1 MDIIL
6 IFARTRDV
14 GLCRPCLH
22 EKKTD
27 MEQFGKILIVDDNED
42 VLFAL
47 NLLLEPYAEKI
58 KVAVTP
64 DRIEHFMTTFRPD
77 IILLDMNFSRDAIS
91 GQEGFDSLKQILSID
106 PQAVVIF
113 MTAYADTDKAV
124 RAIKAGATDFI
135 PKPWEKEKLLAT
147 LSSGMKL
154 RRSRTEINLLKEQV
168 EVLSNAT
175 AGGSEEVIIGD
186 SLVMQQVFSTVE
198 KLRDTDANILILG
211 ENGTGKDVIA
221 RQLSA
226 AIYPCHSVK
235 FPLSSVFGT
244 SIMRWLL
251 EPRNRREISYS
262 ACTKRPSTSTSSR
275 DSSSGVTSQQE

>member
-1 MDIIL
+1 MHAQHMDIIL

-135 PKPWEKEKLLAT
+135 PKPWEKEIVGDPFFGHEAASFADRDKSAE
-147 LSSGMKL
+147 G
-154 RRSRTEINLLKEQV
+154 
-168 EVLSNAT
+168 
-175 AGGSEEVIIGD
+175 AGGSSE
-186 SLVMQQVFSTVE
+186 Q
-198 KLRDTDANILILG
+198 
-211 ENGTGKDVIA
+211 
-221 RQLSA
+221 
-226 AIYPCHSVK
+226 CHSGR
-235 FPLSSVFGT
+235 L
-244 SIMRWLL
+244 
-251 EPRNRREISYS
+251 RRDYY
-262 ACTKRPSTSTSSR
+262 R
-275 DSSSGVTSQQE
+275 

>member
-1 MDIIL
+1 MHAQHMDIIL

-113 MTAYADTDKAV
+113 MTAYADTDSACHQSGGYGFHSQAV
-124 RAIKAGATDFI
+124 GEGKIVGDPFFGHEAASFADRDKSAEG
-135 PKPWEKEKLLAT
+135 
-147 LSSGMKL
+147 
-154 RRSRTEINLLKEQV
+154 
-168 EVLSNAT
+168 
-175 AGGSEEVIIGD
+175 AGGSSE
-186 SLVMQQVFSTVE
+186 Q
-198 KLRDTDANILILG
+198 
-211 ENGTGKDVIA
+211 
-221 RQLSA
+221 
-226 AIYPCHSVK
+226 CHSGR
-235 FPLSSVFGT
+235 L
-244 SIMRWLL
+244 
-251 EPRNRREISYS
+251 RRDYY
-262 ACTKRPSTSTSSR
+262 R
-275 DSSSGVTSQQE
+275 

>member
-1 MDIIL
+1 MHAQHMDIIL

-113 MTAYADTDKAV
+113 MTAGQGSACHQSGGYGFHSQAVGEGKIVGDPFFGHEAASFADRDKSAE
-124 RAIKAGATDFI
+124 G
-135 PKPWEKEKLLAT
+135 
-147 LSSGMKL
+147 
-154 RRSRTEINLLKEQV
+154 
-168 EVLSNAT
+168 
-175 AGGSEEVIIGD
+175 AGGSSE
-186 SLVMQQVFSTVE
+186 Q
-198 KLRDTDANILILG
+198 
-211 ENGTGKDVIA
+211 
-221 RQLSA
+221 
-226 AIYPCHSVK
+226 CHSGR
-235 FPLSSVFGT
+235 L
-244 SIMRWLL
+244 
-251 EPRNRREISYS
+251 RRDYY
-262 ACTKRPSTSTSSR
+262 R
-275 DSSSGVTSQQE
+275 

>member
-1 MDIIL
+1 MHAQHMDIIL

-113 MTAYADTDKAV
+113 MTATRIRTRQCVPSKRGLRISFPSVGEGKIVGDPFFGHEAASFADRDKSAE
-124 RAIKAGATDFI
+124 G
-135 PKPWEKEKLLAT
+135 
-147 LSSGMKL
+147 
-154 RRSRTEINLLKEQV
+154 
-168 EVLSNAT
+168 
-175 AGGSEEVIIGD
+175 AGGSSE
-186 SLVMQQVFSTVE
+186 Q
-198 KLRDTDANILILG
+198 
-211 ENGTGKDVIA
+211 
-221 RQLSA
+221 
-226 AIYPCHSVK
+226 CHSGR
-235 FPLSSVFGT
+235 L
-244 SIMRWLL
+244 
-251 EPRNRREISYS
+251 RRDYY
-262 ACTKRPSTSTSSR
+262 R
-275 DSSSGVTSQQE
+275 